1 MDSERSWAPLYIA
14 LIREGW
20 RPLWAQFVTLKVME
34 IMA

>member
-1 MDSERSWAPLYIA
+1 MIEERSWAPLYIA

-20 RPLWAQFVTLKVME
+20 RPLWAQFTVMKVAE